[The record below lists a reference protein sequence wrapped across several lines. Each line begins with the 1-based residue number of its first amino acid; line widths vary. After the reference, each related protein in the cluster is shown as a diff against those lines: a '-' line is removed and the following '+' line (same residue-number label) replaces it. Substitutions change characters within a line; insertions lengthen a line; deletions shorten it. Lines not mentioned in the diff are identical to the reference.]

1 MWLVLL
7 LLCANA
13 NAWTASDLRLPK
25 QASKIITK
33 TNTDKI
39 ASPEKRIKVYTPPTR
54 MAENLKI
61 VSPKVYYAQKI
72 NLEKWNKI
80 KKTISNKTSLQKH
93 NFRLIKKSSQSEKEN
108 IELLDTKNG
117 NRFHLVG
124 SKTSRQQRLI
134 KIYNQKGA
142 IVPLSHL
149 GKLLD

>member
-1 MWLVLL
+1 
-7 LLCANA
+7 
-13 NAWTASDLRLPK
+13 
-25 QASKIITK
+25 
-33 TNTDKI
+33 
-39 ASPEKRIKVYTPPTR
+39 

-80 KKTISNKTSLQKH
+80 KKTISNKTLLQKH
-93 NFRLIKKSSQSEKEN
+93 NFRLIKKSNQSEKEN

-117 NRFHLVG
+117 NRFLLVG
-124 SKTSRQQRLI
+124 SKTSRQQRLV